1 MGNPINIEKIKGI
14 FFDVDDTLCATGKL
28 HEQSFV
34 ETFKSMRKDFQF
46 DYQRFKGLKTEDVFR
61 GLDFS
66 LEEIETA
73 VKYKREYFSSLI
85 PQIEPMLG
93 AQSVL
98 EYLSG
103 RGLNLAAVSSGSRS
117 NVTKSLKKSGLAKYF
132 QFTICAEDC
141 SRAKPDPEP
150 YLLAK
155 KIFGLRKKSCLVV
168 EDSMAG
174 IKSAMSAGMQV
185 VFVSNSDVNFYSSSL
200 KSYSNLGE
208 FEIDLRRSDGNY
220 RSN

>member
-1 MGNPINIEKIKGI
+1 MGNPINLEKIEAI

-28 HEQSFV
+28 HEQSFI
-34 ETFKSMRKDFQF
+34 ETLKSMKKDILF
-46 DYQRFKGLKTEDVFR
+46 DYQKFKGLKTEDVFR
-61 GLDFS
+61 GLGFS
-66 LEEIETA
+66 LEEVETA

-93 AQSVL
+93 AQGLL
-98 EYLSG
+98 EYLSD
-103 RGLNLAAVSSGSRS
+103 RGFKLAAVSSGSRS

-141 SRAKPDPEP
+141 GRAKPDPEP

-155 KIFGLRKKSCLVV
+155 KVFGLKKHSCLVV

-174 IKSAMSAGMQV
+174 IKSAISAGMQV
-185 VFVSNSDVNFYSSSL
+185 VFVSNFDDNLYSPSFR
-200 KSYSNLGE
+200 SYSNLGE

-220 RSN
+220 RSY